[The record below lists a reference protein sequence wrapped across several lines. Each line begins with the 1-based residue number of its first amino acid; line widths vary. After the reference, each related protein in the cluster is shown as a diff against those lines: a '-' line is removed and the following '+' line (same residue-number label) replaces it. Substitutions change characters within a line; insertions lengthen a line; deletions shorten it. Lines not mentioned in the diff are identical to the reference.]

1 MQGTTTNIASQA
13 SKAARSSQEKN
24 FDKAWQRV
32 VNQQKLNDSFR
43 EEIQAFCLSTRARIQ
58 DKEQAYMDAMHVA
71 CLQLLSFFSR
81 KSLTQWQRQM
91 LMDWVSQYL
100 EIMQNSPFGSHLNME
115 PIRQRL
121 AEAWAVID
129 PGSQHS

>member
-32 VNQQKLNDSFR
+32 VNQQKLNDRFR
-43 EEIQAFCLSTRARIQ
+43 EDIQAFSLSTRARIQ
-58 DKEQAYMDAMHVA
+58 DKEQAYMDAMHCA
-71 CLQLLSFFSR
+71 CLHLLSFFSR
-81 KSLTQWQRQM
+81 NSLTQWPRQT
-91 LMDWVSQYL
+91 LLDWVSQYL
-100 EIMQNSPFGSHLNME
+100 EIMHNSHFGSPLNMD

-121 AEAWAVID
+121 DDACAINE
-129 PGSQHS
+129 PGCQKS